1 MAAGIRTEG
10 AAVGRVCGAFG
21 IGPRI
26 DPEIDPEGEACGLF
40 AGTGEVCGAGVGAE
54 SGAASEPF
62 AILRI
67 YRWPEKLADSSLLG
81 MFVHQQH
88 VVTLD
93 WGKWRSQTG

>member
-40 AGTGEVCGAGVGAE
+40 AGTGEVCGAGTPTPSA
-54 SGAASEPF
+54 
-62 AILRI
+62 
-67 YRWPEKLADSSLLG
+67 
-81 MFVHQQH
+81 
-88 VVTLD
+88 
-93 WGKWRSQTG
+93 